1 MRICLALKGS
11 GRDSIS
17 SEWTALWH
25 FAPPVFFT
33 DLCQPG
39 NIICNHIHL
48 TITQCY
54 ATFPPYREC
63 ETTRKILSSF
73 SLFTNY
79 STTNLRTPNT
89 VDSP

>member
-17 SEWTALWH
+17 AEWTALWH

-48 TITQCY
+48 TITQFY
-54 ATFPPYREC
+54 TTFPPYSEC
-63 ETTRKILSSF
+63 ETTRKIFNSF
-73 SLFTNY
+73 YLFIPIIPQLT
-79 STTNLRTPNT
+79 SVLLIQ
-89 VDSP
+89 